1 MVKIR
6 EADRND
12 SGVIFNC
19 INGLAEHLN
28 QTELVTATEN
38 DIRDIVFGPDSHV
51 KVFVAENDEVEIC
64 GYALILKTFST
75 FKAKT
80 NYFIEDLFVFPAYRN
95 RGIGNTLFNY
105 IREYAGKQGAGKVEW
120 YVNNANQVA
129 IDFYRRIGAKELDYK
144 SIFYFETK

>member
-1 MVKIR
+1 MIEIR
-6 EADRND
+6 EANSND

-19 INGLAEHLN
+19 INGLAEHVN

-38 DIRDIVFGPDSHV
+38 DIKDIVFGPDSHV
-51 KVFVAENDEVEIC
+51 KVFVAENNNGEIY
-64 GYALILKTFST
+64 GYALIFKTFST

-80 NYFIEDLFVFPAYRN
+80 NYFIEDLFVFPAYRSL
-95 RGIGNTLFNY
+95 GIGSTLFNY
-105 IREYAGKQGAGKVEW
+105 IREYAAKQGAGKVEW
-120 YVNNANQVA
+120 YVNNANQGA